1 MTHLKTFVFASMAV
15 AVAALADT
23 AIDEVRS
30 AGPKDN
36 VEISNVKGRVEVEGW
51 DKNEVRVTGTLGK
64 NVERLEFERDGDD
77 TEIRVIKSG
86 NGWRMGESNLVI
98 RLPFGNEVRVE
109 CVSGSIEVNGI
120 KADLDLESISGSVRA
135 VNCEGDIEAQST
147 SGSVKV
153 LSSKGDVKAESISGS
168 VEVDGDFREAKAKST
183 SGSVRVKTVRDEVRA
198 ESISGSVEI
207 VGVAPRD
214 VECQS
219 ESGSVSY
226 TGGLAPNAKLRAR
239 THSGSVKLR
248 LPADVSA
255 RMYAQTISGSIN
267 NQINSVEAERPQN
280 GPGASLNTK
289 FGDGSADI
297 NANAFS
303 GSVTISTK

>member
-1 MTHLKTFVFASMAV
+1 MTHLKTFVVASMAL
-15 AVAALADT
+15 AIAALAET

-51 DKNEVRVTGTLGK
+51 DKDEVHVTGTLGK

-77 TEIRVIKSG
+77 TKIRVVAPH
-86 NGWRMGESNLVI
+86 NGWRLGESNLVI
-98 RLPFGNEVRVE
+98 RLPFGNEVRVA

-120 KADLDLESISGSVRA
+120 QADVDLESISGSVRA
-135 VNCEGDIEAQST
+135 INCEGNIEAQST

-153 LSSKGDVKAESISGS
+153 LSSKGDVKAESVSGS
-168 VEVDGDFREAKAKST
+168 VEVDGDFGEAEAKSA

-198 ESISGSVEI
+198 ESISGSVEV
-207 VGVAPRD
+207 VGVTPRE

-219 ESGSVSY
+219 NSGSVSY
-226 TGGLAPNAKLRAR
+226 TGGLAPNANLRAS

-255 RMYAQTISGSIN
+255 RVQAQTFSGGIN
-267 NQINSVEAERPQN
+267 NQLSGAQAERPQY
-280 GPGASLNTK
+280 GPGATLNTK

-297 NANAFS
+297 SASAFS
-303 GSVTISTK
+303 GSVTLSPK

>member
-1 MTHLKTFVFASMAV
+1 MTHLRTFILASMAI

-23 AIDEVRS
+23 AVDEVRT
-30 AGPKDN
+30 AGPKDS
-36 VEISNVKGRVEVEGW
+36 VEISNVKGRIEVEGW
-51 DKNEVRVTGTLGK
+51 DKNEVRVTGNLGK

-77 TEIRVIKSG
+77 TEIRVIIPR
-86 NGWRMGESNLVI
+86 NGWRVGESNLVI

-109 CVSGSIEVNGI
+109 CVSGSIEAKGI
-120 KADLDLESISGSVRA
+120 KADIELETVNGSVRA
-135 VNCEGDIEAQST
+135 TNCEGDIEAQST

-153 LSSKGDVKAESISGS
+153 LESRGDVRAETVSGS
-168 VEVDGDFREAKAKST
+168 VEVEGDFGEVEAKSA
-183 SGSVRVKTVRDEVRA
+183 SGSVRVKTVRDDVRA

-207 VGVAPRD
+207 EGVTPRE

-219 ESGSVSY
+219 NSGSVSY
-226 TGGLAPNAKLRAR
+226 TGGLAPNAKLRAS

-255 RMYAQTISGSIN
+255 RVQAQTFSGGIN
-267 NQINSVEAERPQN
+267 NELSGAQAERPQY
-280 GPGASLNTK
+280 GPGATLNTK

-297 NANAFS
+297 SASAFS
-303 GSVTISTK
+303 GSVTLGTK

>member
-1 MTHLKTFVFASMAV
+1 MTHLKTFVLASMAV

-23 AIDEVRS
+23 AIDEVRN

-36 VEISNVKGRVEVEGW
+36 VEISNVKGRIEVEGW

-77 TEIRVIKSG
+77 TEIRVVKSG

-98 RLPFGNEVRVE
+98 RLPFGNEVRIE
-109 CVSGSIEVNGI
+109 CGSGSIEVNGI

-153 LSSKGDVKAESISGS
+153 LSSKGDVKAESVSGS
-168 VEVDGDFREAKAKST
+168 VEVEGDFGEVEAKSV

-198 ESISGSVEI
+198 RSISGSVE
-207 VGVAPRD
+207 VVALSPRD
-214 VECQS
+214 VECES
-219 ESGSVSY
+219 NSGSVTY
-226 TGGLAPNAKLRAR
+226 NGGLAPNAKLQASS
-239 THSGSVKLR
+239 HSGSVKLH

-255 RMYAQTISGSIN
+255 RVRAETFSGSIN
-267 NQINSVEAERPQN
+267 NQINNIEAERPQR
-280 GPGASLNTK
+280 GPGASMNGK

-297 NANAFS
+297 NANSFS
-303 GSVTISTK
+303 GSVNFSVK